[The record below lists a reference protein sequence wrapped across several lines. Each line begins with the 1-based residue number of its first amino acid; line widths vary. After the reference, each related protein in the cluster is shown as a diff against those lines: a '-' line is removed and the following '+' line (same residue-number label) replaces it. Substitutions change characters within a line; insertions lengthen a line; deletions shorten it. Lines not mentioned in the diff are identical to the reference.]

1 MLSIIISSYQ
11 QYYYDQLVKNINE
24 TIGDNFIYE
33 IIQIWNPDLMSITK
47 AYNLGAEKTQYE
59 NLLFLHEDIIFHT
72 QNWGEKLLNHLN
84 KEKTGIIG
92 IAGSSYV
99 PAAPSSW
106 TVATQYNFVNI
117 LQGNKQN
124 KDYTHLHSMAGNTAN
139 VFAIDGVF
147 LAIKKEKYIQLRFD
161 ENLKGFHGYDLDFSL
176 RASQKFQN
184 YVVED
189 ILIQHF
195 SEGNLSKGWFDTN
208 VAIKLK
214 LGSNFNSY
222 TDSEVE
228 KKVFISF
235 LYRYFTYY
243 LIDRKNILF
252 TLKFY
257 PKKLKLKDHLGIMK
271 KYFSFIRHSGD
282 INKKINLT
290 QGNNC

>member
-1 MLSIIISSYQ
+1 MLSIIVSSYQ
-11 QYYYDQLVKNINE
+11 QKYYDQLVKNINE
-24 TIGDNFIYE
+24 TIGDHFLYE

-47 AYNLGAEKTQYE
+47 AYNIGAKKSQYE

-72 QNWGEKLLNHLN
+72 QNWGEKLLSSLN
-84 KEKTGIIG
+84 KDNTGVIG

-99 PAAPSSW
+99 PSAPSSW
-106 TVATQYNFVNI
+106 TVATKYNFINI

-124 KDYTHLHSMAGNTAN
+124 TDYTHLHSMAGNLMKALA
-139 VFAIDGVF
+139 VDGVF
-147 LAIKKEKYIQLRFD
+147 LAIKKEKYLQIRFD

-176 RASQKFQN
+176 RTSKKFQN
-184 YVVED
+184 YVIDD

-195 SEGNLSKGWFDTN
+195 SGGNLNKIWFDTN
-208 VAIKLK
+208 IAIKLK
-214 LGSNFNSY
+214 LGSNFNIH

-228 KKVFISF
+228 KDVFNNF

-243 LIDRKNILF
+243 LINRKNILF

-257 PKKLKLKDHLGIMK
+257 PKKLTLKHHLEIMK
-271 KYFSFIRHSGD
+271 KYLSYIRHSGD

-290 QGNNC
+290 QGE